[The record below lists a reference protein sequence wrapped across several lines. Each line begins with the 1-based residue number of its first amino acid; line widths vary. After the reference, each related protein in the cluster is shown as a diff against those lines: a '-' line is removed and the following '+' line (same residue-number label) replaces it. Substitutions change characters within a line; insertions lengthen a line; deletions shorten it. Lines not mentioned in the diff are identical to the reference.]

1 MDSLTELWTQIVE
14 ALGSATSDALPPLV
28 AGLLLLLVG
37 WLAALLGKAIVSGVL
52 RRLGLD
58 RLAERTGVARALEQL
73 GMDPSASRLLGRIV
87 YWLIL
92 LLFVLAAVNRLG
104 MKGVDEALMVFVGYL
119 PSVLAAGLILFLG
132 AVLARFVGDAV
143 GTFATQAGVTGGRLM
158 GQAMRYTL
166 LSLAVILAMDQ
177 LRLRVGFLVTIVV
190 IVVGAVA
197 LATGLAFGLGSRGLA
212 HSIMAGLHAREAF
225 AEGQRLRVRGHT
237 GRLVSINAVKAVL
250 ETESGL
256 VSIPNTVMVEE
267 EVTVLPEAGP
277 VP

>member
-1 MDSLTELWTQIVE
+1 MDSLSELWRQIVE
-14 ALGSATSDALPPLV
+14 GLGSATSNALPPLV

-37 WLAALLGKAIVSGVL
+37 WLAALLGRAIVSGLL

-58 RLAERTGVARALEQL
+58 RLAGKVGVDRALEQL

-87 YWLIL
+87 YWLVL

-104 MKGVDEALMVFVGYL
+104 MQGVDEALTVFIGYL

-143 GTFATQAGVTGGRLM
+143 GTFSIQAGVASGRLV
-158 GQAMRYTL
+158 GQVVRYAL
-166 LSLAVILAMDQ
+166 LGLAVILAMDQ
-177 LRLRVGFLVTIVV
+177 LKLRVDFLVSIVV
-190 IVVGAVA
+190 VLVAAVA

-212 HSIMAGLHAREAF
+212 HSIMAGFHVREAYS
-225 AEGQRLRVRGHT
+225 EGQWLKVRNHT
-237 GRLVSINAVKAVL
+237 GRLVSIDAVQTVL
-250 ETESGL
+250 ETEEGL
-256 VSIPNTVMVEE
+256 VSIPNTVLVEE
-267 EVTVLPEAGP
+267 EVTVLPEAGL